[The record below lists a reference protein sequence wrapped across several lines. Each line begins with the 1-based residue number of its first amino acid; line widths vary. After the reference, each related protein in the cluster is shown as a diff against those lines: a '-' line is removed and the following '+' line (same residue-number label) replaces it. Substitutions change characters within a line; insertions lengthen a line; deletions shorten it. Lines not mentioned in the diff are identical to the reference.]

1 MQVSD
6 RFKRYFSDFQK
17 IGKKEKG
24 IIFAILLTSF
34 VVGIVGS
41 VNYQK
46 LTSRKPTTNDQRP
59 ATTPSPIPLPASLSL
74 TSDKKEIKKGEN
86 FTVTIKI
93 DSPNQG
99 VEAADFV
106 ITFDPLYLKVATV
119 SAGNYFKTYPV
130 KLTEKT
136 SVKLSGVAS
145 LSDNKLLIP
154 KGEGTIGTIL
164 FAAQTATSST
174 EIKFDEI
181 KTIVAYGGKN
191 ILDMSKISNVK
202 ITIQ

>member
-1 MQVSD
+1 MQISD

-24 IIFAILLTSF
+24 IIIAILLTSF

-41 VNYQK
+41 VNYRK
-46 LTSRKPTTNDQRP
+46 FTSRSPVTVP
-59 ATTPSPIPLPASLSL
+59 AKITPSPIPLPASLSL

-86 FTVTIKI
+86 ITVTIKI

-106 ITFDPLYLKVATV
+106 VTFDPTYLQVATL

-130 KLTEKT
+130 QQTEKT
-136 SVKLSGVAS
+136 SVKFSGVAS
-145 LSDNKLLIP
+145 LSDNTLLIP

-164 FAAQTATSST
+164 FQTIAATSST
-174 EIKFDEI
+174 EVKFDRE
-181 KTIVAYGGKN
+181 KTIIATGGKN
-191 ILDMSKISNVK
+191 ILDTNRISNVK
-202 ITIQ
+202 VTIQ

>member
-1 MQVSD
+1 MQISD
-6 RFKRYFSDFQK
+6 RLGRYFSDFRK

-24 IIFAILLTSF
+24 IIIALLFTSF

-41 VNYQK
+41 VNYRK
-46 LTSRKPTTNDQRP
+46 FTSRSSLPLP
-59 ATTPSPIPLPASLSL
+59 AKITPSPIPLPASLSL

-86 FTVTIKI
+86 ITVTIKI

-106 ITFDPLYLKVATV
+106 VTFDPTYLKVATV

-130 KLTEKT
+130 KTSEKNF
-136 SVKLSGVAS
+136 VKFSGVAS

-154 KGEGTIGTIL
+154 KGDGTIGTIL
-164 FAAQTATSST
+164 FQTQTATSST
-174 EIKFDEI
+174 GIKFDKV
-181 KTIVAYGGKN
+181 KTIVASGGKN
-191 ILDMSKISNVK
+191 ILDTSKISNVK
-202 ITIQ
+202 VTIQ

>member
-1 MQVSD
+1 MQISD

-24 IIFAILLTSF
+24 IIFALLITLFAGSIL
-34 VVGIVGS
+34 GS
-41 VNYQK
+41 RFYF
-46 LTSRKPTTNDQRP
+46 SRF
-59 ATTPSPIPLPASLSL
+59 TPPKSVSVPIPASLAL
-74 TSDKKEIKKGEN
+74 TADKKVIKKGEN
-86 FTVTIKI
+86 VTLTLKI
-93 DSPNQG
+93 NSPNQG

-106 ITFDPLYLKVATV
+106 VTFDPTYLKVATL

-130 KLTEKT
+130 RQTEKDF
-136 SVKLSGVAS
+136 VRFAGVAS

-164 FAAQTATSST
+164 FQTIAATSST
-174 EIKFDEI
+174 EVKFDRE
-181 KTIVAYGGKN
+181 KTIIATGGKN